1 MTTRNPGPTA
11 GSRGEDIAT
20 EGIEHVLANSR
31 RRYAL
36 YCLFLY
42 ANPMRLPDVADQV
55 TVWEHADL
63 PETYE
68 RERLRIYNS
77 LYHDHLPVL
86 RASGIVT
93 YHQSDDMVELG
104 PAASRIESEV
114 QSYLVAE
121 IDELLEAEGQ
131 SMAHN

>member
-1 MTTRNPGPTA
+1 MTTRNPSSAAKREGDAIDT
-11 GSRGEDIAT
+11 GER
-20 EGIEHVLANSR
+20 VLANPR
-31 RRYAL
+31 RRYTL

-55 TVWEHADL
+55 TVWEYGDL

-68 RERLRIYNS
+68 QERLRVYNS

-86 RASGIVT
+86 RASGTVT
-93 YHQSDDMVELG
+93 YHQSEDMVELG
-104 PAASRIESEV
+104 PAASRFEPEV
-114 QSYLVAE
+114 QSYLVTE

-131 SMAHN
+131 SIAHN